1 MSVSKK
7 PFKVT
12 FFCTRERKTTK
23 AQVREQ
29 CQLLPFDNEEINH
42 SVNSSWREKQSVP
55 KGVAIPENISAK
67 ITGDQVISTDL

>member
-42 SVNSSWREKQSVP
+42 SVNSS
-55 KGVAIPENISAK
+55 
-67 ITGDQVISTDL
+67 